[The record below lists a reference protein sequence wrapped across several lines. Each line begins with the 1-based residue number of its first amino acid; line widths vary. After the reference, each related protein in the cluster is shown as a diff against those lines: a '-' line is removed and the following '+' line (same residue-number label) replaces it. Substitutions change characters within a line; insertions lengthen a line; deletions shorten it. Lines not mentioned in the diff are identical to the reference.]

1 MQIAVRI
8 RTMTIIINSGLRE
21 VTVFLFH
28 LQSLQHMTEY
38 QGYEKETGLL
48 GHLVLGK
55 DGIALCRIF
64 LESASVEEKLTES
77 SAKKMYLEPEI
88 GSGPPLYRLSLNL
101 LKWQCL
107 SIEGQRLWCQASSIP
122 WRTHRTC
129 TAAVFMKRVQSV
141 VQNCVFTKNH
151 KRHNRFDSHEIKPVL
166 IFLPPPQIVGICLP
180 IILFIFKSFPTM
192 YP

>member
-1 MQIAVRI
+1 MQIVVRV
-8 RTMTIIINSGLRE
+8 RTMTIIIDSGRRE

-28 LQSLQHMTEY
+28 LQSLQRMTEY

-88 GSGPPLYRLSLNL
+88 GSGPPLHRLSLNL

-107 SIEGQRLWCQASSIP
+107 SVEGQRLRCQTMVTETMVSIL
-122 WRTHRTC
+122 WRTH
-129 TAAVFMKRVQSV
+129 
-141 VQNCVFTKNH
+141 
-151 KRHNRFDSHEIKPVL
+151 
-166 IFLPPPQIVGICLP
+166 
-180 IILFIFKSFPTM
+180 
-192 YP
+192 